1 MNYTNLNI
9 VSGDKSFKYI
19 VDYFDDK
26 SLSSNEIKYCNNEFG
41 VFLFD
46 DEDNNVM
53 FEKNYWDEIHA
64 NELNENSLFPK
75 TYNISSFDLYFPRF
89 SVETYAKNIHYII
102 TINTWI
108 NGVCVFLASKL
119 VNRIDAIAP
128 DKGVRKFLNDEYYE
142 YIRINTIDPFY
153 LIYTDEWKQ
162 FRHEFCNEPIYQN
175 GYQKNNTASNI
186 NITLT
191 AVKNI
196 NGTWVK
202 LDEYD
207 SSQSAIVILNKE
219 GNNYFSAIL
228 SLTNN
233 NQPSF
238 ECKLN
243 FNDVY
248 NNNLEE
254 YLIETYQIPIDE
266 NFKMKYCFYIGD
278 KEDPYKYIEKEFDNP
293 VNSVNFNIEEFEFDS
308 WQDYLDGLYA
318 GVFVIF
324 QRNDEDILVLTS
336 NKVFITKEE
345 FKYFIKQQIRNVNLQ
360 NIDMK
365 LNNYN
370 VVNVIENKIVT
381 VERPNDYKAN
391 IVKPIF
397 VKTQENDNIRLY
409 RSVTQNISLNLD
421 AYKNKVDSFI
431 LKIGDM
437 NFYEIGRINS
447 GIIFKVIGVNL
458 PEQNNGDYF
467 ILNNDGELVT
477 NGKYVIV

>member
-1 MNYTNLNI
+1 
-9 VSGDKSFKYI
+9 
-19 VDYFDDK
+19 
-26 SLSSNEIKYCNNEFG
+26 
-41 VFLFD
+41 
-46 DEDNNVM
+46 
-53 FEKNYWDEIHA
+53 
-64 NELNENSLFPK
+64 
-75 TYNISSFDLYFPRF
+75 
-89 SVETYAKNIHYII
+89 
-102 TINTWI
+102 
-108 NGVCVFLASKL
+108 
-119 VNRIDAIAP
+119 
-128 DKGVRKFLNDEYYE
+128 
-142 YIRINTIDPFY
+142 
-153 LIYTDEWKQ
+153 
-162 FRHEFCNEPIYQN
+162 
-175 GYQKNNTASNI
+175 
-186 NITLT
+186 
-191 AVKNI
+191 
-196 NGTWVK
+196 
-202 LDEYD
+202 
-207 SSQSAIVILNKE
+207 
-219 GNNYFSAIL
+219 
-228 SLTNN
+228 
-233 NQPSF
+233 
-238 ECKLN
+238 
-243 FNDVY
+243 
-248 NNNLEE
+248 
-254 YLIETYQIPIDE
+254 
-266 NFKMKYCFYIGD
+266 MKYCFYIGD

-318 GVFVIF
+318 NVFVIF
-324 QRNDEDILVLTS
+324 QRNNEDILVLTS

-360 NIDMK
+360 NINMK

-397 VKTQENDNIRLY
+397 VKTQENDSIRLY